1 MKSILE
7 EIFKKFKVSEEKMFL
22 SNFLKILDL
31 KKMDLVFMLLVNLI
45 VIILED

>member
-7 EIFKKFKVSEEKMFL
+7 EIFKKFKVCEEKMFL
-22 SNFLKILDL
+22 SNFLKIL
-31 KKMDLVFMLLVNLI
+31 MDLVFKLLVNLI

>member
-7 EIFKKFKVSEEKMFL
+7 KIFKKFKVYEEKMFL
-22 SNFLKILDL
+22 SNFLKIL
-31 KKMDLVFMLLVNLI
+31 MDLVFMLLVNLI

>member
-7 EIFKKFKVSEEKMFL
+7 EIFKKFKVREEKMFL
-22 SNFLKILDL
+22 SNFLKIL
-31 KKMDLVFMLLVNLI
+31 MDLVFMLLVNLI

>member
-22 SNFLKILDL
+22 SNFLKIL
-31 KKMDLVFMLLVNLI
+31 MDLVFMLLVNFI
-45 VIILED
+45 VIISED

>member
-7 EIFKKFKVSEEKMFL
+7 EIFKKLKVREEKMFL
-22 SNFLKILDL
+22 SNFLKIL
-31 KKMDLVFMLLVNLI
+31 MDLVFMLLVNLI

>member
-7 EIFKKFKVSEEKMFL
+7 EIFKKFKVSEEKMVL
-22 SNFLKILDL
+22 SSFLKIL
-31 KKMDLVFMLLVNLI
+31 MDLIFMLLVNLI

>member
-7 EIFKKFKVSEEKMFL
+7 EIFKKFKVSEEKMFS
-22 SNFLKILDL
+22 SNFLKIL
-31 KKMDLVFMLLVNLI
+31 MDLVFMLLVNLI